1 MESIKII
8 IQFKTFNYKLLDK
21 LLQNILQKGY
31 LININCKGPIYLPS
45 RKKLFTVLK
54 SPHVNKTARD
64 QFQLI
69 THKRLLV
76 LYYTSS
82 DYSKLKLYLDYIK
95 SLSGGI
101 QIKIKYINNN
111 SWKKLYI

>member
-1 MESIKII
+1 MECTKII

-21 LLQNILQKGY
+21 LLQKLLQKGY
-31 LININCKGPIYLPS
+31 LLNIKCKGPIYLPS

-76 LYYTSS
+76 LYYDSS
-82 DYSKLKLYLDYIK
+82 DYSKLKLYLNYIK

-111 SWKKLYI
+111 SWKNLHI